1 MSEHKNAF
9 DVLDLIEKYLE
20 NAHEHELKIRF
31 DLENIIHAARKNEK
45 KRHISLAVMKHIQQ
59 FFNSLLKKFQI
70 SLSFTMMKKLRVEQR
85 KQQQLIESH
94 AKLITQLKEIKNRT
108 SVKIIEIVLFA
119 SEMINDVVA
128 FKHRLVV
135 KLKDTTIMIAR
146 KITSN
151 EDTCANVNK
160 TIKANFTITNFFDRL
175 YKKNDR

>member
-1 MSEHKNAF
+1 MSGHKNIF
-9 DVLDLIEKYLE
+9 DALDLTEKYSK

-45 KRHISLAVMKHIQQ
+45 KRHISLEVMKHIQQ
-59 FFNSLLKKFQI
+59 FFNNLLKKFQT

-94 AKLITQLKEIKNRT
+94 AKLITQLKEIKNKT
-108 SVKIIEIVLFA
+108 FVKITKTVL
-119 SEMINDVVA
+119 SISKMISDVVA

-135 KLKDTTIMIAR
+135 KLKDTIIMIAR

-151 EDTCANVNK
+151 ENTCVDVNK
-160 TIKANFTITNFFDRL
+160 TIRANLTITNFFDRL
-175 YKKNDR
+175 HKKNDR